1 MAFFALDRCYRSV
14 TRVLLPEYTPSRFP
28 RRAFLA
34 TGRKWKTST
43 HPWRW
48 PCWAFSNRVRES
60 APPSA
65 TSSSKRSTGTSSAR
79 CRAPHGGAKCAAL
92 LRSGSG
98 VCIWHRSCPAEGN
111 SFNPHTNAQ
120 TLPGGACFLSHHLKR
135 GMDWY
140 CTTLQYQSKTFSPES
155 GADEV
160 STQKFFP
167 GRHAASLLPGSHFEI
182 RETLG
187 STALRDRLLPS
198 PGSRY
203 LPLGRHTRLLPPWR
217 EFHPDQETYFTNR

>member
-120 TLPGGACFLSHHLKR
+120 RPPR
-135 GMDWY
+135 GFAFPV
-140 CTTLQYQSKTFSPES
+140 SSP
-155 GADEV
+155 
-160 STQKFFP
+160 P
-167 GRHAASLLPGSHFEI
+167 GRLWIDTAQLY
-182 RETLG
+182 
-187 STALRDRLLPS
+187 STNRKPSLPS
-198 PGSRY
+198 LEPMRFPLRSSSQAATLRLCYPARISRSA
-203 LPLGRHTRLLPPWR
+203 RL
-217 EFHPDQETYFTNR
+217 